1 LAAFSGKMRKIN
13 KAQVTGSMVGLIVV
27 AVILALLLG
36 PILYEKVFKTGMAAA
51 NASTILPEVPGVVK
65 EGSSESAQYQSDPK
79 FLKIR
84 KVTKAGMDLIPDTP
98 SSFDRN
104 NWLASEE
111 EISDKTILIYF
122 DKELEADFI
131 PEGYYEIFS
140 TGQISAPTKSIE
152 WINVT
157 KDFQFVSSKDEK
169 NRFYNI
175 PQFKSHYYLIRFFP
189 DKEYKDTSGK
199 TWKISPATSTIKF
212 EVN

>member
-1 LAAFSGKMRKIN
+1 MRKKN
-13 KAQVTGSMVGLIVV
+13 NAQVTGSMVGLIVV

-36 PILYEKVFKTGMAAA
+36 PILYEKVFKTGIAAA

-65 EGSSESAQYQSDPK
+65 EGSSEAAQYQSDPK

-84 KVTKAGMDLIPDTP
+84 KVTDATLKNIIPDTP

-111 EISDKTILIYF
+111 EIYNKIIMIYF
-122 DKELEADFI
+122 DKELEAEFI

-140 TGQISAPTKSIE
+140 TGKYGAPTKSSE
-152 WINVT
+152 WIDVT

-189 DKEYKDTSGK
+189 DKEYKDISGK

-212 EVN
+212 EVD